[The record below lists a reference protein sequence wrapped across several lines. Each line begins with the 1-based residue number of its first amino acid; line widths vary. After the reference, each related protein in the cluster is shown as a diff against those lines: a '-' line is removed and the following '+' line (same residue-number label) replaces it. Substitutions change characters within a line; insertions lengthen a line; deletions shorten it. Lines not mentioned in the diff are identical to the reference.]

1 MKTKVIRDPI
11 HGQIQIYPLEWLII
25 DTPIFQRLRY
35 ISQLV
40 GAQFVFPGCTHN
52 RFSHSLG
59 AMNICD
65 LYCKK
70 LMDDGSLDYYNYRL
84 LRLAS
89 LLHDIAHGPF
99 SHQFDETI
107 YKSNNYPNGHD
118 DFRKKVITEFI
129 PYFLKKKIL
138 KEQLKEGLK
147 QESIETELFDFSNL
161 IGSVSNLLEQ
171 VLKIYEDTNSYKFA
185 IVQGT
190 LGADRLDFIWRDS
203 YFSGIKGFSKGD
215 IERIV
220 FNSFVVNG
228 NLVYHVKAIDEIF
241 SALYGRFML
250 YKNLYFHK
258 TARAA
263 DLMIQK
269 MLEKYQEIVD
279 FKYYLDSPENFLL
292 LTDDYIMNLHYILEY
307 KNFKNQEIKSKLIE
321 IKEIIYK
328 IRSRDLWKMKY
339 QKYVYEE
346 EKIHSDHSNFDLTEE
361 LNIYAR
367 KGTIFLFDGSN
378 IMTIEDFLNQNP
390 MYKLE
395 HKIRIFRVYE

>member
-161 IGSVSNLLEQ
+161 ISSVSNLLEQ

-321 IKEIIYK
+321 IREIIYK